1 LNQELKNTEKRKTEP
16 LTTKEWFTFF
26 IIPVNPNS
34 RLNSK
39 SANQIEYERYER
51 FGFEKKIEQA
61 DTARIAGVL
70 FYFFIILIAI
80 IIYYIKL

>member
-1 LNQELKNTEKRKTEP
+1 MNQELKNTEKRKTEP

-39 SANQIEYERYER
+39 SANQIEYERFER
-51 FGFEKKIEQA
+51 FGFEKKMEQVE
-61 DTARIAGVL
+61 TAQIAGIIFYIFL
-70 FYFFIILIAI
+70 FIVAILIFEFII
-80 IIYYIKL
+80 